1 MSGACNHPHE
11 WAAEP
16 LVSITV
22 LNWNGEH
29 FLRQCL
35 ESLWPDRCPHVE
47 VAVIDNGS
55 TDRSVPMVREEFPGV
70 PVITLP
76 GNLGVAGGR
85 NASVPYL
92 RGRFIVF
99 LDNDVTV
106 ERGWLPPLINLM
118 MQDMRIGI
126 ATPKVLLRRL
136 PGRVQGVGG
145 YFKLW
150 TGNRELG
157 FGQPDDDYRSG
168 QIIEPFFAFGAA
180 LVVRRRLLEYLGGFD
195 EQMFPT
201 GAEDLDL
208 AWRIR
213 LSGYRVV
220 CLTDSVVYH
229 HLSGTRGI
237 FGHRSIALNVYHVLR
252 TMVKCLSWP
261 NLLHCVPAYMSFSIT
276 MGTVLS
282 ILFKDPRFFGGVFW
296 ALGRFASSMPELRR
310 TRTVTQ
316 RFRVMPDR
324 EVLRSV
330 GSGLSETPTELWRKF
345 GVMREIERRMTELS
359 RTPGSL

>member
-1 MSGACNHPHE
+1 MSVQGSCHPDSARRSRDCPWVLEATRSISSPGIPCVCIKSQSSRNIHPETAERWRVSGACNHPHE

-70 PVITLP
+70 PVIPLP

-136 PGRVQGVGG
+136 PG
-145 YFKLW
+145 
-150 TGNRELG
+150 
-157 FGQPDDDYRSG
+157 
-168 QIIEPFFAFGAA
+168 
-180 LVVRRRLLEYLGGFD
+180 
-195 EQMFPT
+195 
-201 GAEDLDL
+201 
-208 AWRIR
+208 
-213 LSGYRVV
+213 
-220 CLTDSVVYH
+220 
-229 HLSGTRGI
+229 
-237 FGHRSIALNVYHVLR
+237 
-252 TMVKCLSWP
+252 
-261 NLLHCVPAYMSFSIT
+261 
-276 MGTVLS
+276 
-282 ILFKDPRFFGGVFW
+282 
-296 ALGRFASSMPELRR
+296 
-310 TRTVTQ
+310 
-316 RFRVMPDR
+316 
-324 EVLRSV
+324 
-330 GSGLSETPTELWRKF
+330 
-345 GVMREIERRMTELS
+345 
-359 RTPGSL
+359 